1 MATPKK
7 VTLTSVVLPEEGGF
21 YAICPELDVA
31 SQGDTA
37 EEAKANLQEALELYL
52 MDMTEEEI
60 IKEINTSSV
69 DQIEFPLAA

>member
-1 MATPKK
+1 MATHKK

-37 EEAKANLQEALELYL
+37 DEAKANLQEALELYL
-52 MDMTEEEI
+52 EGMTEEEI
-60 IKEINTSSV
+60 INEINKESV
-69 DQIEFPLAA
+69 DQIDFPLAA